1 MPTAAFRVSVSN
13 TAGCIFWYRG
23 DTVKKRVFY
32 TELSYLVGIAVIA
45 LGTALT
51 AWGDFGISM
60 VVAPAFVLHLKMSQV
75 WPWFT
80 FGVAE
85 YVLQAFVL
93 LLMMCLLRRIKISYF
108 LSFFTAIFYGLV
120 LDAGTALLSLLSAPV
135 LWQRL
140 TAYIV
145 GDLGICAGVA
155 LVFHTYLPPEAYEL
169 FVMELS
175 GKLRIRLAVFKT
187 CYDCASLVVAVVM
200 SFLLLGSLQGV
211 GVGTVV
217 CALINGTLIN
227 LFSQLY
233 ERIWKFEDKFAL
245 RGKLQESE
253 EHNEQKI

>member
-45 LGTALT
+45 LSTALT

-108 LSFFTAIFYGLV
+108 LSFLTAIFYGLV
-120 LDAGTALLSLLSAPV
+120 LDGGSKLLALLPAPG

-140 TAYIV
+140 TAYIC

-155 LVFHTYLPPEAYEL
+155 LIFHTYLPPEVYE
-169 FVMELS
+169 MN
-175 GKLRIRLAVFKT
+175 IP
-187 CYDCASLVVAVVM
+187 
-200 SFLLLGSLQGV
+200 LLGICYGAQVIAHQLGGKISHARSDVSRDYGRKM
-211 GVGTVV
+211 TVLDPDCV
-217 CALINGTLIN
+217 
-227 LFSQLY
+227 LFLDF
-233 ERIWKFEDKFAL
+233 IP
-245 RGKLQESE
+245 ESVTWMSTGDFITE
-253 EHNEQKI
+253 MPEASRSMPTP

>member
-1 MPTAAFRVSVSN
+1 M
-13 TAGCIFWYRG
+13 
-23 DTVKKRVFY
+23 KKRTFY
-32 TELSYLVGIAVIA
+32 TELCYVFGILLIA

-60 VVAPAFVLHLKMSQV
+60 VVAPAYILHLKMSQV

-93 LLMMCLLRRIKISYF
+93 LLMICLLRRIKISYF
-108 LSFFTAIFYGLV
+108 LSFLTAIFYGLV
-120 LDAGTALLSLLSAPV
+120 LDGGSKLLALLPAPG

-140 TAYIV
+140 TAYIC

-155 LVFHTYLPPEAYEL
+155 LIFHTYLPPEVYEM
-169 FVMELS
+169 FVLELS
-175 GKLRIRLAVFKT
+175 SKFRIRLAVCKT
-187 CYDCASLVVAVVM
+187 CYDCASLVVAIGM

-217 CALINGTLIN
+217 CAFLNGTLIN
-227 LFSQLY
+227 LFTKILEY
-233 ERIWKFEDKFAL
+233 FWKFKDKFYF

-253 EHNEQKI
+253 ENL